1 MGLKIKSGEKKSGGK
16 KNIQKVEK
24 NSYQLSVISYQLL
37 VIRYQLHL
45 LLLLLLLL
53 LLTKNN
59 CKKTAYKQSTWK
71 FLKAKKK
78 NHKKNVGV
86 KKIG

>member
-1 MGLKIKSGEKKSGGK
+1 VGLKIKSGEKKSGGK

-71 FLKAKKK
+71 FLKSKKK
-78 NHKKNVGV
+78 TIKKMLE
-86 KKIG
+86 